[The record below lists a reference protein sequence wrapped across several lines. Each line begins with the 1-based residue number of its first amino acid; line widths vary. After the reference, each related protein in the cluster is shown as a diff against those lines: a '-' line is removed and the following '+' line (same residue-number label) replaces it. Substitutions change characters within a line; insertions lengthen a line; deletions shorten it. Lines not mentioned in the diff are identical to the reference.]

1 MPDSRHMKLADD
13 SIRMSVVVPK
23 SDYKEVEELRD
34 ATRPTVSAV
43 VRGFIAKCLYEER
56 RESESK

>member
-23 SDYKEVEELRD
+23 SDYKEVVGLRN
-34 ATRPTVSAV
+34 ASRPTVSAV

-56 RESESK
+56 RERESK